1 MDEIAELSK
10 EIFLTF
16 AKTIPKN
23 CNDHISNPCFVLK
36 SQLYWVDNSKCTYEF
51 NINEIEK
58 FENFISNRYNIEFK
72 VGKFNKG
79 KYKKN
84 QIVKDEKLK
93 QWVWDN
99 FEKRFEKRNSII

>member
-1 MDEIAELSK
+1 M
-10 EIFLTF
+10 FG
-16 AKTIPKN
+16 
-23 CNDHISNPCFVLK
+23 
-36 SQLYWVDNSKCTYEF
+36 
-51 NINEIEK
+51 

-84 QIVKDEKLK
+84 KIIKDEKLRK
-93 QWVWDN
+93 WVYEN